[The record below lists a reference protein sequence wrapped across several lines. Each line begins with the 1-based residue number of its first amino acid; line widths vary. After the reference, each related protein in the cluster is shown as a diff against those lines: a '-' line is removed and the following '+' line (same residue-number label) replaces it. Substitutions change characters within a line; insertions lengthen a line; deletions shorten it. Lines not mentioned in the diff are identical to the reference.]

1 MYHDIC
7 DGAPSPSRSIGY
19 VSASGEHGSAL
30 SMACSSC
37 VSSLVFSLS
46 SSSSSSWS
54 CVFTVL
60 VESTGLTRSVTP
72 SSTSLTRPSPPPR
85 PCPWSLS
92 LTSLSD
98 SSHFRTVAYTTFIC
112 LFQQL
117 HHKYNSL
124 HHIKQYIRKTVEK
137 LRVRERKWPMLFTCK
152 WNVGR
157 RDTGLPNHWISC
169 DHVTRVAMHDCVC
182 LQL

>member
-7 DGAPSPSRSIGY
+7 DGARSRSIGY
-19 VSASGEHGSAL
+19 VSSSGEHWFAL
-30 SMACSSC
+30 SMACSLC
-37 VSSLVFSLS
+37 VSSLVLSLS

-112 LFQQL
+112 LLQQL
-117 HHKYNSL
+117 HHKYSSL
-124 HHIKQYIRKTVEK
+124 HHIKQYIRKTSRSWTKMADV
-137 LRVRERKWPMLFTCK
+137 VYM
-152 WNVGR
+152 
-157 RDTGLPNHWISC
+157 
-169 DHVTRVAMHDCVC
+169 
-182 LQL
+182 